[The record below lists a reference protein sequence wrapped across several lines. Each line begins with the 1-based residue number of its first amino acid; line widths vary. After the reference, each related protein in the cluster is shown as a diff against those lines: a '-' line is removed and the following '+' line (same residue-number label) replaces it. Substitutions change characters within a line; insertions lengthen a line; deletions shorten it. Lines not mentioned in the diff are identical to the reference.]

1 MDVSFYSQFPFA
13 LPRKYLRVV
22 KIQGEING
30 PSAKNSISPLE
41 SANFSSS
48 IRSPHFMFIVGNQLT
63 P

>member
-1 MDVSFYSQFPFA
+1 MDFYPHFPF
-13 LPRKYLRVV
+13 LPPRKHLRVV

-30 PSAKNSISPLE
+30 DSAKNSISPLE